1 MGYKFQVLA
10 LAALSIWVI
19 FLFIDFRITWLVRV
33 RLSDLYYFNRRDL
46 IFIGLFAT
54 PAILSHLITIWGHYY
69 RADDLFQES
78 IRLVSTS
85 SVKERKRISVWERH
99 DPWLGYTVKY
109 WVLVGVSVA
118 LNLVWFVQPVVAYL
132 PRGMKFLGKYA
143 ACMAYFAFGSGYAAM
158 GSCGLLLL
166 LVLRRS
172 MLQALGFT
180 YADILPLH
188 RWMGVAFIVWS
199 TIHTIC
205 YILYYVH
212 FNAFWRNFN
221 FDGTTRGPQNMIA
234 LVAYAALLGLG
245 ITAIPQV
252 RRSCYLLFITL
263 HRVFTVITFLGTLMH
278 FPYYMIWYY
287 VLPSVCLYLADRFV
301 PKFIQSCAI
310 SPDAI
315 CSFDKEAD
323 ILTIVLVSKDR
334 LEPLKPY
341 YPGDY
346 VNIEF
351 PEISMIYHPFTIASY
366 WAEDPYSMTIYVR
379 TFQETKTSWTGALA
393 RLCEDATTDEPVV
406 LKARVDGVFGDRTH
420 DYLSSGV
427 MVIFSAGAAITT
439 FMGLLK
445 AMAAQIE
452 ASQATMN
459 NPATIEVHLIC
470 TFRYESELYAY
481 GDFMHRITHDPR
493 FTSWLH
499 TQIYVSRPDKMAPP
513 PLCESGL
520 CTSEFVCGRVDE
532 LEEEQ
537 NGEGKNRGSEAAPLL
552 GGGSKESRLKYG
564 SVASRLS
571 NARRIN
577 VEGQSEEECCMGCGA
592 ECSSG
597 SGSGSTNSSASSLA
611 ATISVSPPS
620 NSRSD
625 SASTLTTSD
634 VHTKTL
640 LNGASASAAAAAAFA
655 SGCYRYK
662 SLPTFPA
669 ANSAA
674 IATVHAKKDLFLTTL
689 ILVLPMLAYLWG
701 RAIPWEGTYKGE
713 YRWCRTTKDE
723 DQHMTNRCMWSYAIL
738 PGVVHVLAASCIGYF
753 ALFVA
758 RRTNLF
764 RAASSH
770 GSRVATASVAETN
783 NAAFR
788 SYANLIRGL
797 GGDNA
802 STAAVSGS
810 VTLHRQGMM
819 KAAVKKQQGIE
830 FKRGRI
836 QVNHHIQELI
846 TLGVG
851 HRRPGGG
858 DKGGNDAEALMGG
871 VVEEEQEVKVKEG
884 GVIVFGGGPDAF
896 VDMIEESCK
905 KARWVVDFH
914 RETWAP

>member
-1 MGYKFQVLA
+1 
-10 LAALSIWVI
+10 
-19 FLFIDFRITWLVRV
+19 
-33 RLSDLYYFNRRDL
+33 
-46 IFIGLFAT
+46 
-54 PAILSHLITIWGHYY
+54 
-69 RADDLFQES
+69 
-78 IRLVSTS
+78 
-85 SVKERKRISVWERH
+85 
-99 DPWLGYTVKY
+99 
-109 WVLVGVSVA
+109 
-118 LNLVWFVQPVVAYL
+118 
-132 PRGMKFLGKYA
+132 
-143 ACMAYFAFGSGYAAM
+143 MAYIAFGSGYAAM
-158 GSCGLLLL
+158 ASCGLLLL

-180 YADILPLH
+180 YSDVLPLH
-188 RWMGVAFIVWS
+188 RWLGVAFIVWS

-234 LVAYAALLGLG
+234 LFAYAALLGLG

-263 HRVFTVITFLGTLMH
+263 HRIFTVITFVGTLMH

-323 ILTIVLVSKDR
+323 ILTVVLVSRDR

-346 VNIEF
+346 VNLEF

-393 RLCEDATTDEPVV
+393 RLCENATSEEPVV

-439 FMGLLK
+439 FMALLK
-445 AMAAQIE
+445 SMAAQIE
-452 ASQATMN
+452 ASSKTLN

-499 TQIYVSRPDKMAPP
+499 TEIYVSRPDKTAPP

-520 CTSEFVCGRVDE
+520 CTSEFVCGRVDSP
-532 LEEEQ
+532 EEQ
-537 NGEGKNRGSEAAPLL
+537 EQDEGKRNNASAPLL
-552 GGGSKESRLKYG
+552 LSKETKFKYG
-564 SVASRLS
+564 AVTNSRTHPPP
-571 NARRIN
+571 AAAAAGG
-577 VEGQSEEECCMGCGA
+577 EDCCMGCGA
-592 ECSSG
+592 ECSGGGGSSG
-597 SGSGSTNSSASSLA
+597 TTSSSSSSLA
-611 ATISVSPPS
+611 ATINISSS
-620 NSRSD
+620 SD
-625 SASTLTTSD
+625 SASTTSD
-634 VHTKTL
+634 SEGVATPRTL
-640 LNGASASAAAAAAFA
+640 TNSPSTSPASATAAAAFA
-655 SGCYRYK
+655 AGCYRYK

-674 IATVHAKKDLFLTTL
+674 ISTIHAKKDLTLTSL
-689 ILVLPMLAYLWG
+689 ILILPLLAYIWG

-738 PGVVHVLAASCIGYF
+738 PGVVHVLVASIIGYL
-753 ALFVA
+753 ALWVA
-758 RRTNLF
+758 RSTNLL
-764 RAASSH
+764 RPKSSRSA
-770 GSRVATASVAETN
+770 GVKAGTSTVASVAETN

-797 GGDNA
+797 GGSAA
-802 STAAVSGS
+802 SAAAVSGS
-810 VTLHRQGMM
+810 ATLHRHGVMN
-819 KAAVKKQQGIE
+819 AAIKKQQGIE

-836 QVNHHIQELI
+836 QVNHHIQELMS
-846 TLGVG
+846 LGVG
-851 HRRPGGG
+851 HRRRGG
-858 DKGGNDAEALMGG
+858 KGCDDAETEPLTGAEAG
-871 VVEEEQEVKVKEG
+871 VAAVEEKEG

-905 KARWVVDFH
+905 KAQWVVDFH